1 MDKIIGRS
9 EKISLIDLGFNSKAK
24 IDTGA
29 FTTVIHVDGVKIVG
43 DKLQFWIGDK
53 SNKFIFDKYKR
64 IVVRNSFGKK
74 QKRYSVLTRIKFG
87 DKVYKIYV
95 SLTDRS
101 KMKYPILIGRRFLH
115 KFGFVV
121 DVTKKNINDR
131 TKKV

>member
-64 IVVRNSFGKK
+64 IVVRNSFPGSGGETTCSSFL
-74 QKRYSVLTRIKFG
+74 QADIRNSKRAAADRILCVFMN
-87 DKVYKIYV
+87 V
-95 SLTDRS
+95 
-101 KMKYPILIGRRFLH
+101 F
-115 KFGFVV
+115 F
-121 DVTKKNINDR
+121 
-131 TKKV
+131 

>member
-1 MDKIIGRS
+1 MKKNIGRC
-9 EKISLIDLGFNSKAK
+9 ERISLIDLGFDSNAK

-29 FTTVIHVDGVKIVG
+29 YSTVIHVDGVKVVD

-53 SNKFIFDKYKR
+53 SNKFIFDRYKR

-74 QKRYSVLTRIKFG
+74 QKRYSVLTRVSFG